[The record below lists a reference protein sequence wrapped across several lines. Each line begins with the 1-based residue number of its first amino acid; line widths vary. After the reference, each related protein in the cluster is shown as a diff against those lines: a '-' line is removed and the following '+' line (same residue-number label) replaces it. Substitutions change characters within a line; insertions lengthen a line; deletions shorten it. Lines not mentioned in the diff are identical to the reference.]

1 MQTFLLL
8 TLFYFL
14 YLVHRGKGYG
24 YDASAINA
32 NIDFILEGCE
42 GNYVYNIERD
52 YNSSE
57 QYVSIVTINGDAKGI
72 SMECSDGT
80 KVLSDTSQ
88 GWFYEYGIGEGTV
101 SEYSLPSY
109 IFTYTSFFDT
119 NLLYLTLMNL

>member
-1 MQTFLLL
+1 MPGERRKKAVKHLISKAESNGAERKPVNSSRRMQTFLLL

-88 GWFYEYGIGEGTV
+88 GWF
-101 SEYSLPSY
+101 
-109 IFTYTSFFDT
+109 
-119 NLLYLTLMNL
+119 MNTE